1 MIEKV
6 LIANRGEIA
15 LRVIRTCRAL
25 GIKTVAVYSDEDANS
40 LHVKQAGEAYHIGEA
55 APARSYLNQARML
68 DVMLSSGADA
78 VHPGYGF
85 LSENDDFAKLC
96 EDNHINFIG
105 PSSDSMNLCGDKMR
119 CKAAMLRANVPT
131 VPGSPDLVK
140 DAEEAERI
148 ANEIAYPVLLK
159 SVYGGGGRGIRL
171 ASNDQELRAGYESV
185 TGESMAAVGKSAILV
200 EKFLEKTRHI
210 EYQMA
215 RDKHGNT
222 VHLFEREC
230 SIQRRNQKLIEQTP
244 SPVVDPDT
252 RERVGSIVC
261 DAAEAVDY
269 TNLGTAEFL
278 RADDTGE
285 FYFIEINARL
295 QVEHPITEFVSGL
308 DLVKLQIDIANG
320 EPMPFRQKDLVMN
333 GYAIECRINAEDTF
347 LDFAPSTGPVPDVEI
362 PAGPGVRC
370 DTYLY
375 PGCTVSP
382 FYDSLM
388 AKLVTWG
395 QTFEE
400 SRTRMLAAL
409 EDFYIGGVETSIDL
423 YRTILRSEEYKT
435 GQLST
440 DFLKRYNMI
449 ERLEADLAGEREAK
463 SEAALAAAAVFSE
476 LFRSRVHGSGGS
488 SDDGVAEGGRDA
500 GVGSG
505 SGGGGGGGGSSSST
519 DSEHLWRMMLHR

>member
-1 MIEKV
+1 
-6 LIANRGEIA
+6 
-15 LRVIRTCRAL
+15 
-25 GIKTVAVYSDEDANS
+25 YNS
-40 LHVKQAGEAYHIGEA
+40 LHVKKADEAYHIGKA
-55 APARSYLNQARML
+55 APKESYLNQEKIMQAIL
-68 DVMLSSGADA
+68 ASGADA

-85 LSENDDFAKLC
+85 LSENSDFAKLC
-96 EDNHINFIG
+96 EDNKINFIG
-105 PSSDSMNLCGDKMR
+105 PSSESMDLCGDKMR
-119 CKAAMLRANVPT
+119 CKAAMLKAKVPT

-140 DAEEAERI
+140 DVEEALDI
-148 ANEIAYPVLLK
+148 ANQIKYPVLLK

-171 ASNDQELRAGYESV
+171 VNNDKELREAYDTV
-185 TGESMAAVGKSAILV
+185 TGESIAAFGKSAILV

-244 SPVVDPDT
+244 SPVVDQKT
-252 RERVGSIVC
+252 RDMVGELVVN
-261 DAAEAVDY
+261 AAKAVDY

-278 RADDTGE
+278 RADNGE

-295 QVEHPITEFVSGL
+295 QVEHPITELVSGL

-320 EPMPFRQKDLVMN
+320 EPLPFKQKDLRMN

-347 LDFAPSTGPVPDVEI
+347 LDFAPSTGPVPDVTI
-362 PAGPGVRC
+362 PSGPGVRC

-388 AKLVTWG
+388 AKLCTWG
-395 QTFEE
+395 QTFDE
-400 SRTRMLAAL
+400 SRLRMLNAL
-409 EDFYIGGVETSIDL
+409 NDFYIQGVETSIPL
-423 YRTILRSEEYKT
+423 YKTILKSEEYKR
-435 GQLST
+435 GDLST

-449 ERLEADLAGEREAK
+449 ERLAQDLKEEKLANK
-463 SEAALAAAAVFSE
+463 DTALAAAIIHSE
-476 LFRSRVHGSGGS
+476 YLKGRVKNSADTDRS
-488 SDDGVAEGGRDA
+488 
-500 GVGSG
+500 
-505 SGGGGGGGGSSSST
+505 
-519 DSEHLWRMMLHR
+519 WKNMLG

>member
-15 LRVIRTCRAL
+15 LRVIRTCKRL
-25 GIKTVAVYSDEDANS
+25 GIKTVAVYSDEDYNS
-40 LHVKQAGEAYHIGEA
+40 MHVKKATEAYHIGEA
-55 APARSYLNQARML
+55 APAKSYLNQEKIL

-85 LSENDDFAKLC
+85 LSENDDFARLC
-96 EDNHINFIG
+96 EKNKINFIG
-105 PSSDSMNLCGDKMR
+105 PTADSMNLCGDKMR
-119 CKAAMLRANVPT
+119 CKAAMLKAKVPT

-140 DAEEAERI
+140 DAEEALDI
-148 ANEIAYPVLLK
+148 ANQIGYPVLLK

-171 ASNDQELRAGYESV
+171 VTNDKELREGFETVTSESI
-185 TGESMAAVGKSAILV
+185 SAVGKSAIIV

-210 EYQMA
+210 EYQMC
-215 RDKHGNT
+215 RDKHGNA

-244 SPVVDPDT
+244 SPAVDQKTRDRIGELVVK
-252 RERVGSIVC
+252 
-261 DAAEAVDY
+261 AAEAVDY

-278 RADDTGE
+278 RSDDGE

-295 QVEHPITEFVSGL
+295 QVEHPISEMVSGL
-308 DLVKLQIDIANG
+308 DFVKLQLDIANG
-320 EPMPFRQKDLVMN
+320 EPLPFKQKDLKMN

-347 LDFAPSTGPVPDVEI
+347 LDFAPSTGPVPDVTI
-362 PAGPGVRC
+362 PSGPSVRC

-388 AKLVTWG
+388 AKLCTWG

-400 SRTRMLAAL
+400 SRTRMLNAL
-409 EDFYIGGVETSIDL
+409 NDFYIQGVETSIPL
-423 YRTILRSEEYKT
+423 YKTILETDEYKN

-440 DFLKRYNMI
+440 DFLKRFDII
-449 ERLEADLAGEREAK
+449 ERLKKDLKEEK
-463 SEAALAAAAVFSE
+463 VENSESAVAAAILHSE
-476 LFRSRVHGSGGS
+476 YFKSRIQI
-488 SDDGVAEGGRDA
+488 
-500 GVGSG
+500 
-505 SGGGGGGGGSSSST
+505 ST
-519 DSEHLWRMMLHR
+519 QNNSTWKNKLD

>member
-15 LRVIRTCRAL
+15 LRVIRTCKRL
-25 GIKTVAVYSDEDANS
+25 GIKTVAVYSDEDYNS
-40 LHVKQAGEAYHIGEA
+40 LHVKKATEAYHIGEA
-55 APARSYLNQARML
+55 APVKSYLNQEKIL

-85 LSENDDFAKLC
+85 LSENDDFARLC
-96 EDNHINFIG
+96 EKNKINFIG
-105 PSSDSMNLCGDKMR
+105 PSADSMNLCGDKMR
-119 CKAAMLRANVPT
+119 CKDAMLKAKVPT
-131 VPGSPDLVK
+131 VPGSPGLVK
-140 DAEEAERI
+140 DVEEALSI
-148 ANEIAYPVLLK
+148 ANNISYPVLLK

-171 ASNDQELRAGYESV
+171 VTNDKELREGFETVTSESI
-185 TGESMAAVGKSAILV
+185 SAVGKSAIIV

-215 RDKHGNT
+215 RDKHGNA

-244 SPVVDPDT
+244 SPVVDQKT
-252 RERVGSIVC
+252 RDKIGELVVKAS
-261 DAAEAVDY
+261 EAVDY

-278 RADDTGE
+278 RSDDGE

-295 QVEHPITEFVSGL
+295 QVEHPISELVSGL
-308 DLVKLQIDIANG
+308 DFVKLQLDIANG
-320 EPMPFRQKDLVMN
+320 EPLPFKQKDLKMN

-347 LDFAPSTGPVPDVEI
+347 LDFAPSTGPVPDVTI
-362 PAGPGVRC
+362 PSGPSVRC

-388 AKLVTWG
+388 AKLCTWG

-400 SRTRMLAAL
+400 SRTRMLNAL
-409 EDFYIGGVETSIDL
+409 NDFYIQGVETSIPL
-423 YRTILRSEEYKT
+423 YKTILNTKQYKN
-435 GQLST
+435 GELST
-440 DFLKRYNMI
+440 DFLKRFNII
-449 ERLEADLAGEREAK
+449 EKLKEDLKEEKTEK
-463 SEAALAAAAVFSE
+463 SESAVAAAVIYSE
-476 LFRSRVHGSGGS
+476 YFKSRIQN
-488 SDDGVAEGGRDA
+488 
-500 GVGSG
+500 
-505 SGGGGGGGGSSSST
+505 ST
-519 DSEHLWRMMLHR
+519 QNNSTWKNKLD

>member
-15 LRVIRTCRAL
+15 LRVIKTCKAL
-25 GIKTVAVYSDEDANS
+25 GIKTVAVYSDEDTTS
-40 LHVKQAGEAYHIGEA
+40 LHVKQANEAYHIGEA
-55 APARSYLNQARML
+55 APAKSYLNQEKIL

-85 LSENDDFAKLC
+85 LSENDDFANLC
-96 EDNHINFIG
+96 EKNKITFIG
-105 PSSDSMNLCGDKMR
+105 PSSKSMNLCGDKME
-119 CKAAMLRANVPT
+119 CKAAMLKAKVPT
-131 VPGSPDLVK
+131 VPGSPGLVK
-140 DAEEAERI
+140 DADDAIKI
-148 ANEIAYPVLLK
+148 ANDIGYPVLLK
-159 SVYGGGGRGIRL
+159 SVFGGGGRGIRL
-171 ASNDQELRAGYESV
+171 VTNDKELREAFESV
-185 TGESMAAVGKSAILV
+185 TAESISAVGKSAIIV

-215 RDKHGNT
+215 RDKHGNA
-222 VHLFEREC
+222 VHIFEREC

-244 SPVVDPDT
+244 SPIVDQETRDRIGDLVVK
-252 RERVGSIVC
+252 
-261 DAAEAVDY
+261 AAEAVDY

-278 RADDTGE
+278 RADSGD

-295 QVEHPITEFVSGL
+295 QVEHPITELVSGL

-320 EPMPFRQKDLVMN
+320 EPLPFKQSDLKMN

-347 LDFAPSTGPVPDVEI
+347 LDFAPSTGPVPDVTI
-362 PAGPGVRC
+362 PAGPSVRC

-388 AKLVTWG
+388 AKLCTWG

-400 SRTRMLAAL
+400 SRTRMLNAL
-409 EDFYIGGVETSIDL
+409 NDFYIQGVETSIPL
-423 YRTILRSEEYKT
+423 YKTILKSEEYKK

-440 DFLKRYNMI
+440 DFLKRFDMI
-449 ERLEADLAGEREAK
+449 EKLKKDLKNEKLEK
-463 SEAALAAAAVFSE
+463 SEAALAAAIIHSE
-476 LFRSRVHGSGGS
+476 YFKSRVQGSTMNNLNWKNKL
-488 SDDGVAEGGRDA
+488 D
-500 GVGSG
+500 
-505 SGGGGGGGGSSSST
+505 
-519 DSEHLWRMMLHR
+519 

>member
-15 LRVIRTCRAL
+15 LRVIKTCKAL
-25 GIKTVAVYSDEDANS
+25 GIKTVAVYSDEDYNS
-40 LHVKQAGEAYHIGEA
+40 LHVKQANESYHIGEA
-55 APARSYLNQARML
+55 APAKSYLNQEKIL

-85 LSENDDFAKLC
+85 LSENDDFANLC
-96 EDNHINFIG
+96 EKNKINFIG
-105 PSSDSMNLCGDKMR
+105 PSAQSMNLCGDKME
-119 CKAAMLRANVPT
+119 CKAAMLKAKVPT
-131 VPGSPDLVK
+131 VPGSPGLVK
-140 DAEEAERI
+140 DAEEATKI
-148 ANEIAYPVLLK
+148 ANDIGYPVLLK

-171 ASNDQELRAGYESV
+171 VNNDKELKEGFESV
-185 TGESMAAVGKSAILV
+185 TGESIASVGKSAIIV

-215 RDKHGNT
+215 RDKHGNA
-222 VHLFEREC
+222 VHIFEREC

-244 SPVVDPDT
+244 SPAVDQET
-252 RERVGSIVC
+252 RERIGDLVVK
-261 DAAEAVDY
+261 AAEAVDY

-278 RADDTGE
+278 RADNGE

-295 QVEHPITEFVSGL
+295 QVEHPISEMVSGL
-308 DLVKLQIDIANG
+308 DFVKLQIDIANG
-320 EPMPFRQKDLVMN
+320 EPLPFKQSDLKMN

-347 LDFAPSTGPVPDVEI
+347 LDFAPSTGPVPDVTI
-362 PAGPGVRC
+362 PAGPSVRC

-388 AKLVTWG
+388 AKLCTWG

-400 SRTRMLAAL
+400 SRTRMLNAL
-409 EDFYIGGVETSIDL
+409 NDMYVQGVETSIPL
-423 YRTILRSEEYKT
+423 YKTILKSEEYKN

-440 DFLKRYNMI
+440 DFLKRFDMI
-449 ERLEADLAGEREAK
+449 EKLKEDLKNEKIEK
-463 SEAALAAAAVFSE
+463 SDAALAAAIMHSE
-476 LFRSRVHGSGGS
+476 YFKSRVQGSTS
-488 SDDGVAEGGRDA
+488 NNSNWKNKLD
-500 GVGSG
+500 
-505 SGGGGGGGGSSSST
+505 
-519 DSEHLWRMMLHR
+519 

>member
-1 MIEKV
+1 MIDKV

-15 LRVIRTCRAL
+15 LRVIRTCHAL
-25 GIKTVAVYSDEDANS
+25 GIDTVAVYSDEDYNS
-40 LHVKQAGEAYHIGEA
+40 LHVKKAKESYHIGRA
-55 APARSYLNQARML
+55 APAESYLNQEKIL
-68 DVMLSSGADA
+68 DVILSSGADA

-85 LSENDDFAKLC
+85 LSENDDFARLC
-96 EDNHINFIG
+96 EKNKINFIG
-105 PSSDSMNLCGDKMR
+105 PSADSMNLCGDKMR
-119 CKAAMLRANVPT
+119 CKAAMLKANVPT

-140 DAEEAERI
+140 DVEEAIKI
-148 ANEIAYPVLLK
+148 ANDIGYPVLLK

-171 ASNDQELRAGYESV
+171 ANNDAELRTGYESV
-185 TGESMAAVGKSAILV
+185 TGESIAAVGKSAILV

-215 RDKHGNT
+215 RDTHGNT

-244 SPVVDPDT
+244 SPVVDDET
-252 RERVGSIVC
+252 RARIGQIVC
-261 DAAEAVDY
+261 DAAKAVDY

-278 RADDTGE
+278 RSDEGE

-295 QVEHPITEFVSGL
+295 QVEHPITEYVSGL

-320 EPMPFRQKDLVMN
+320 EPIPFKQNDLKMN

-347 LDFAPSTGPVPDVEI
+347 LDFAPSTGPVPNVTI

-395 QTFEE
+395 QTFDE

-409 EDFYIGGVETSIDL
+409 DDFYIQGVETSIPL
-423 YRTILRSEEYKT
+423 YKTILNSDEYKN
-435 GQLST
+435 GELST
-440 DFLKRYNMI
+440 DFLQRFSMIDRLSKDIKEDKR
-449 ERLEADLAGEREAK
+449 K
-463 SEAALAAAAVFSE
+463 HSKAAIAAAIIHNE
-476 LFRSRVHGSGGS
+476 YLKSRIIDPTPSQWK
-488 SDDGVAEGGRDA
+488 ERP
-500 GVGSG
+500 
-505 SGGGGGGGGSSSST
+505 
-519 DSEHLWRMMLHR
+519 